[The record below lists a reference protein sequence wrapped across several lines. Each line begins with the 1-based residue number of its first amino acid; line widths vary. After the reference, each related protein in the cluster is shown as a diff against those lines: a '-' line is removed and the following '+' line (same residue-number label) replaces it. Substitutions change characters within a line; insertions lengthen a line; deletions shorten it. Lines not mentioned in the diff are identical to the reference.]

1 MNDKIKNLEDC
12 VNECSSCTDSSL
24 AQLNE
29 SQRTQFFVLQQS
41 FMANKYRYSE
51 FLKTSHE
58 EFIKHQKETK
68 YLLILGVIFF
78 LLFLFFF
85 GYESNEV
92 KFLVLFVGGFYVYQ
106 LHRNESFE
114 KTNSVMISQIEK
126 DFISINIQLKFVY
139 KWLQHEKR
147 ISIEYEQGTDEQK
160 KNYSYKEW
168 LYNYYMKNEILKL
181 VSGYK
186 SEHLP
191 LCIYEHI
198 DV

>member
-1 MNDKIKNLEDC
+1 MSTNLETC
-12 VNECSSCTDSSL
+12 ANTCSSWFDSSL
-24 AQLNE
+24 SQLNE

-58 EFIKHQKETK
+58 EYIKHQKETK

-92 KFLVLFVGGFYVYQ
+92 RFLVLFVGGFYVYQ
-106 LHRNESFE
+106 LQRNESFK

-139 KWLQHEKR
+139 KWLQHEKK
-147 ISIEYEQGTDEQK
+147 IFIEYEQGTDEQK

-168 LYNYYMKNEILKL
+168 IYNYYMKNEILKL
-181 VSGYK
+181 VSGFK
-186 SEHLP
+186 GEHLP